1 MGRLLL
7 DGTGADG
14 AQVIAPDWLAFMKA
28 PSPRDPE
35 YGGQTWLNRADGSDS
50 DGPTLFPDAAPDTV
64 VSLIGPLGQLV
75 IAGTGADPPDPGTH
89 PAIVLVR
96 LRKTPDSEH
105 GRAHLCTPVTT
116 THLL

>member
-1 MGRLLL
+1 MTLDDWGRMGRLLL

-50 DGPTLFPDAAPDTV
+50 DGPTLFPDAAPDPVGRSEEHT
-64 VSLIGPLGQLV
+64 
-75 IAGTGADPPDPGTH
+75 PDPTKPMRH
-89 PAIVLVR
+89 SYAVFCL
-96 LRKTPDSEH
+96 KK
-105 GRAHLCTPVTT
+105 T
-116 THLL
+116 THKPRHNYTTQQ